1 VFWNFFKEHEI
12 MKIPTLFLLGAAL
25 AATFSGAQGVELDKA
40 TKEDIARHR
49 AMAVAHENAAKCL
62 ESGKSDALCEKQ
74 LQLECK
80 GLGIGKFCGMK
91 HTH

>member
-1 VFWNFFKEHEI
+1 M
-12 MKIPTLFLLGAAL
+12 MKNWLLAPLFIAL
-25 AATFSGAQGVELDKA
+25 SASFSVATSAELDKA

-49 AMAVAHENAAKCL
+49 AMAQAHENAAKCL
-62 ESGKSDALCEKQ
+62 EAGKSDAECEMH

>member
-1 VFWNFFKEHEI
+1 
-12 MKIPTLFLLGAAL
+12 MKNSALTLTGFALATLFSVAFAA
-25 AATFSGAQGVELDKA
+25 QLDTA

-62 ESGKSDALCEKQ
+62 ESGKSDADCEAQ
-74 LQLECK
+74 LLVECK